1 MDLRLPPFLFRSL
14 LLMLTL
20 GQSFAHASGST
31 VHAQSHAA
39 VSAVEAAGLFCT
51 MDHLSEGIRWV
62 ENQSNDR
69 DKFKHCAVSCYL
81 TLRCSAIEVM
91 AVGAL
96 KEFKD
101 LFDEGNAEIADLE
114 ADRLGIRLV
123 TNGKADHDRECARR
137 CEQHYPKP

>member
-1 MDLRLPPFLFRSL
+1 MKFRSHPFLIRSL
-14 LLMLTL
+14 LLFLTL
-20 GQSFAHASGST
+20 SPASAKASGS
-31 VHAQSHAA
+31 VAHAQPTAA
-39 VSAVEAAGLFCT
+39 VSAAEAAGLFCT
-51 MDHLSEGIRWV
+51 MDHLSEGIRWT
-62 ENQSNDR
+62 ENQSNDY

-101 LFDEGNAEIADLE
+101 LFDEGNAEITDLE
-114 ADRLGIRLV
+114 ADRFGIRLV

-137 CEQHYPKP
+137 CNQRYP